1 MSFYV
6 LLNCSC
12 LGIGDAGLEALS
24 SGCKKLMKLN
34 LSYCNKLTDRGMGY
48 IGLLEELCVLEIRG
62 LHNVTGVGLT
72 AVAAGCKRLVDL
84 DMKQCQNV
92 DDSGF
97 WALASYAHNL
107 RQVSR
112 FTTCV
117 WEFVS
122 YKLSFL

>member
-1 MSFYV
+1 
-6 LLNCSC
+6 
-12 LGIGDAGLEALS
+12 
-24 SGCKKLMKLN
+24 
-34 LSYCNKLTDRGMGY
+34 MGY
-48 IGLLEELCVLEIRG
+48 IGHLEELCVLEIRG
-62 LHNVTGVGLT
+62 LHNVTSVGLT

-92 DDSGF
+92 DDAGF

-107 RQVSR
+107 RQVHR
-112 FTTCV
+112 FTTCD